1 MVKVTE
7 DIVSM
12 MATKKRGANFSHVE
26 KQRLV
31 EYVTLYKD
39 IIENRKTDAASVRKK
54 DECWNNVACRFNS
67 DEVSQQRSVESL
79 KMCWENLKKKTRKQF
94 MDVHRDLYARGE
106 RRTLMEDDPICK
118 RIKEIIKPT
127 GRFNDRLDSGEM
139 SQASEEQDKKNDFHN
154 ENDYII
160 EEVYTQLDDA
170 ESSES
175 NIDLSK
181 WSPKASKESDTKNA
195 MIERK
200 RKRQEDE
207 TTEVKEEKYE
217 EDEEEEGIREIP
229 STLRLKRSRYEQ
241 NNLHKILAS
250 SKSTSAS
257 PRNKSITESVL
268 SKYKLIEHLREDAKI
283 KSQLEIDILKIQLEK
298 EKIEL
303 AASKKKLLLYDRII
317 DGEIPVHIL

>member
-1 MVKVTE
+1 MVKVLILVTE

-94 MDVHRDLYARGE
+94 MDVHRDLYAR
-106 RRTLMEDDPICK
+106 
-118 RIKEIIKPT
+118 